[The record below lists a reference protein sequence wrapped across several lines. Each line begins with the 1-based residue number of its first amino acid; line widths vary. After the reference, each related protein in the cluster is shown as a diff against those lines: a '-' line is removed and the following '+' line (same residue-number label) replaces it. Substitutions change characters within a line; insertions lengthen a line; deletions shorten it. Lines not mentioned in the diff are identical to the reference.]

1 MAGGESSST
10 TVTLSCC
17 RVCTKGKACGDSC
30 INVSAPSSKRVR
42 SRGRGTSCPAAPVT
56 ALPYAEPERIGE
68 RLRAWTDRTRAIGR
82 AFASRT
88 VNRTSVRGAGTRA
101 LACACAPVARAGGS
115 GGSAA
120 RPSLTTG
127 VPAAKVPTARV
138 PTARIPATG
147 VPTARVPA
155 TGIPTA
161 RVPATGIPTARV
173 PATGIPTAR
182 VPATGSA
189 TATARPAAR

>member
-138 PTARIPATG
+138 P
-147 VPTARVPA
+147 A